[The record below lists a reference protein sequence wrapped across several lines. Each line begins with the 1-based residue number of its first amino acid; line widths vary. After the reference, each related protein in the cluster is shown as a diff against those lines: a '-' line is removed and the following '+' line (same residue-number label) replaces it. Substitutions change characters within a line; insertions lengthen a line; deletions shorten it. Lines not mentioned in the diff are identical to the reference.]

1 MVLSTYSENYR
12 SSNMTKLVNASD
24 YERYIYK
31 CHSCMLGFK
40 RRGMLVNHLANR
52 HPDITPESVPELNLP
67 ILKTTRDYY
76 CQYCE
81 KIYKSSSKRK
91 AHILK
96 NHPGLELPMS
106 NRQKG
111 GVPDIPGLP
120 NPTFSQTV
128 GSITTTPHGCQWCHK
143 QYASK
148 AKLLQHQ
155 RKKHV
160 TLMPHTEQTPRPL
173 KNLAPEENIEKSMK
187 PETKPRASKYNDI
200 VGPIPIALSTNLNQ
214 VTLTSSNLNHF
225 QEYEIID
232 GEDDTA
238 ENGILIDSQSII
250 KRESLKNDNIPS
262 DLLSQAMSEIGAT
275 LSDLRAISSDQYFKL
290 LQDPIYTPYT
300 AR

>member
-1 MVLSTYSENYR
+1 
-12 SSNMTKLVNASD
+12 
-24 YERYIYK
+24 
-31 CHSCMLGFK
+31 
-40 RRGMLVNHLANR
+40 
-52 HPDITPESVPELNLP
+52 
-67 ILKTTRDYY
+67 
-76 CQYCE
+76 
-81 KIYKSSSKRK
+81 
-91 AHILK
+91 
-96 NHPGLELPMS
+96 
-106 NRQKG
+106 
-111 GVPDIPGLP
+111 
-120 NPTFSQTV
+120 
-128 GSITTTPHGCQWCHK
+128 QWCHK

-200 VGPIPIALSTNLNQ
+200 VGPIPIALSTNLNP